1 MANLIPEPIGIV
13 NDGINYGN
21 NDLKKLLIDSY
32 IYRDLKENNIN
43 MTRHIEKLVRHN
55 YINSNDQRFNVL
67 FSSRNNIYDFYNLL
81 NINELQF
88 LGF

>member
-1 MANLIPEPIGIV
+1 MANLIPGPVGIV

-55 YINSNDQRFNVL
+55 YININDQRFNVL
-67 FSSRNNIYDFYNLL
+67 FSSRNNIYDFYNSL